1 MPKWP
6 SAWVRST
13 CYSRSTL
20 DVVLDIDDDR
30 SRPAYRRLA
39 EAIREGIVAG
49 RFRPGEK
56 LPPTRV
62 LAANLSMA
70 RNTVLE
76 AYEQL
81 VAEGYLAGRHG
92 SGTYVAADIPDRTFR
107 APRAARRAPGG
118 SAPVRLSRFAERILA
133 GEVPQHLAR
142 GEGASEY
149 DFRYGFPA
157 FTEFPIDAWRALTKR
172 VLDYPPKEL
181 MGYGPTE
188 GLPALREALARY
200 LQRSRGVRCDADQV
214 IVVNGSQQAL
224 DLAARVLFDPGDT
237 VVIEEPCYQGAR
249 AAFAA
254 NGATIVPV
262 PCDGEGIRADL
273 LPDAAKV
280 AYVTPSHQFP
290 SGAVMSAARRLEL
303 LAWAERTGAIVIEDD
318 YDSEFRYV
326 GRPLAALQ
334 GMDSAGRVIYT
345 GTLSKVLLPALRL
358 GYVVA
363 PPGLQPAITGA
374 KWLTDRHV
382 ALLYQAVLAL
392 FIDEGHFE
400 RHLRRMRKLYQRRRE
415 ALIASFAKH
424 FGERAVITGAESG
437 MHVLVQIADVSD
449 TEAFEREAGRQGV
462 GIYSARPYYSL
473 EPPHHATFL
482 MGYSS
487 IDEGEIDEGVR
498 RLARIESGGLRTGVP
513 ERRRLV

>member
-1 MPKWP
+1 MLNI
-6 SAWVRST
+6 A
-13 CYSRSTL
+13 
-20 DVVLDIDDDR
+20 DDA
-30 SRPAYRRLA
+30 SQPAYRRVA
-39 EAIREGIVAG
+39 EAIREGIVTG

-56 LPPTRV
+56 LPPTRT

-92 SGTYVAADIPDRTFR
+92 SGTYVAADLPDRAFH
-107 APRAARRAPGG
+107 APRASQHAAHQSAP
-118 SAPVRLSRFAERILA
+118 PVRLSRFAQRILA
-133 GEVPQHLAR
+133 GEVPGHVAR
-142 GEGASEY
+142 DDGASEY
-149 DFRYGFPA
+149 DFRYGLPA
-157 FTEFPIDAWRALTKR
+157 FGEFPIDAWRALTKR

-188 GLPALREALARY
+188 GLPSLREALARY
-200 LQRSRGVRCDADQV
+200 LQRSRGVRCDASQV
-214 IVVNGSQQAL
+214 LVVNGSQQAL
-224 DLAARVLFDPGDT
+224 DIAARVLFDPGDE

-262 PCDGEGIRADL
+262 RCDAEGIMVAE
-273 LPDAAKV
+273 LPEAAKV

-290 SGAVMSAARRLEL
+290 SGAVMSASRRFEL
-303 LAWAERTGAIVIEDD
+303 LAWAERSGAVVIEDD

-363 PPGLQPAITGA
+363 PPALQPAITGA

-400 RHLRRMRKLYQRRRE
+400 RHLRRMRKIYERRRE
-415 ALIASFAKH
+415 ALIAAFARH
-424 FGERAVITGAESG
+424 FGARAVITGAESG
-437 MHVLVQIADVSD
+437 MHVLVHIADVRD
-449 TEAFEREAGRQGV
+449 TDTFEREARQQGV
-462 GIYSARPYYSL
+462 GVYSARPYYSL
-473 EPPHHATFL
+473 QPPRGATFL

-487 IDEGEIDEGVR
+487 IDEKEIDEGVR
-498 RLARIESGGLRTGVP
+498 RLASI
-513 ERRRLV
+513 